1 MSPRDET
8 LASEADGLPQ
18 LPDTQLLLHA
28 YGLAGDAPPHLKAL
42 SGSDADAIAKA
53 GRYLTSAIIH
63 QGTPWPAT
71 GTVAGY
77 VCSLVADG
85 TLSAAARPAVREF
98 LDEVLAAV
106 DLAQREGGAKFLREQ
121 IAASS
126 FDLDAALAEM
136 AELSDDDA
144 EVAYE
149 TMFED
154 DDVADLI
161 MYVAFLGIVERE
173 DELRSARGLLA
184 ALS

>member
-53 GRYLTSAIIH
+53 GSYLTSAIIH

-126 FDLDAALAEM
+126 FDLDAAITGM

-154 DDVADLI
+154 DDIADLI
-161 MYVAFLGIVERE
+161 MFVAFLGIVERE
-173 DELRSARGLLA
+173 DELRSARAILA

>member
-1 MSPRDET
+1 MD
-8 LASEADGLPQ
+8 
-18 LPDTQLLLHA
+18 LPDARHLLHA
-28 YGLAGDAPPHLKAL
+28 YGLGGDAAPHLRAL
-42 SGSDADAIAKA
+42 SGSDADAIATA
-53 GRYLTSAIIH
+53 GSYLTSAIIH

-71 GTVAGY
+71 GTIAGY

-85 TLSAAARPAVREF
+85 TLSAVARPVVGEF

-106 DLAQREGGAKFLREQ
+106 ELAQREGGAEFLREQ
-121 IAASS
+121 IAANP
-126 FDLDAALAEM
+126 FDLDAAVAEM
-136 AELSDDDA
+136 AELGDDDA

-173 DELRSARGLLA
+173 DELRA
-184 ALS
+184 AQATLTALR